1 MGLLAPANDLSEGL
15 APQSLIARYAPIFW
29 EPLAGT
35 GERIVAMIAIEP
47 HEGTSHA
54 VSAGTHVVLQ
64 ATRLRA
70 MLGRQRAGSALG
82 VLREAAEF
90 MTTRQRAGLPLV
102 DLRPPF
108 RGLEMGPAFVVK
120 GRSVEQLLDAA
131 VRNVTAFGT
140 AEDLIDDEEVS
151 IAPRHTV
158 HTTAFLG
165 RVRRLLSV
173 DDDVFKDRFERKLQL
188 PGDTPEVVVDYAFER
203 WMVQVASL
211 PSTARQAINAQRE
224 AQSKLFELELVRK
237 AMDGNKFEPV
247 LLINEDALMCPSSNE
262 AEDHAA
268 ALRDRLVQLAK
279 NCGTSLMHAQ
289 TAERGAELLRELE

>member
-1 MGLLAPANDLSEGL
+1 MGLLAPAAQFPEGL
-15 APQSLIARYAPIFW
+15 APQSLIARYAPVFW

-35 GERIVAMIAIEP
+35 GERIVAMVAIEP
-47 HEGTSHA
+47 REGTSHA

-70 MLGRQRAGSALG
+70 MLGRQRAGAALG
-82 VLREAAEF
+82 VLREAADF
-90 MTTRQRAGLPLV
+90 MTTRQRAGLPIEE
-102 DLRPPF
+102 LRAPF
-108 RGLEMGPAFVVK
+108 KGLEVGPTFVVK

-140 AEDLIDDEEVS
+140 AEDLIDDEEVH

-165 RVRRLLSV
+165 RVRRLLSI
-173 DDDVFKDRFERKLQL
+173 DDEEFKDRFERKLQL
-188 PGDTPEVVVDYAFER
+188 PGDAPVVVVDYSFQR

-211 PSTARQAINAQRE
+211 PSTARQAVNAQRE
-224 AQSKLFELELVRK
+224 AQSKLCELELVRK

-247 LLINEDALMCPSSNE
+247 LLINEDALVRPSSNE
-262 AEDHAA
+262 AEDHAG

-279 NCGTSLMHAQ
+279 SFGTGLMHAQ
-289 TAERGAELLRELE
+289 TAEKGADLLRELV